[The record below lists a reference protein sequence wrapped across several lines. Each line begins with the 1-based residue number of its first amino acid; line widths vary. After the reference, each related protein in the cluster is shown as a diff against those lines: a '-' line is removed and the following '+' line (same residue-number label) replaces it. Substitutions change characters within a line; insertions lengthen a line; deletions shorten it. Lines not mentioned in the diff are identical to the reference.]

1 MKQRDLVYSPT
12 WDNQFSSVAE
22 SCPILR
28 DPTDCSTQDF
38 SVHHQHPELNQTYV
52 HWVSDTIQLSH
63 PLSSPSPLIL
73 IFPSISIFSN
83 ESVLRIKWPKYWS
96 FSFNISPSD
105 EYSGLISFRMHWFDL
120 LAVLG
125 TLKRLLQ
132 HHSSKSIDSSAL
144 IFLYSPTLTSM
155 HDYWKNH
162 SFD

>member
-28 DPTDCSTQDF
+28 DPTDCSTQGF
-38 SVHHQHPELNQTYV
+38 SVHHHYPELNQTHV

-63 PLSSPSPLIL
+63 PLSSPSPLPL

-83 ESVLRIKWPKYWS
+83 ESVLRIRWPKDWS

-105 EYSGLISFRMHWFDL
+105 EYSGLISFRIDWLDL
-120 LAVLG
+120 LAVSTRDSRVLSN
-125 TLKRLLQ
+125 TTVQKHQFSHAQLYLWSSSQIHTWLLE
-132 HHSSKSIDSSAL
+132 KA
-144 IFLYSPTLTSM
+144 
-155 HDYWKNH
+155 
-162 SFD
+162 